1 MNYTG
6 IKFLVDVGV
15 GKSVE
20 NYLQKKGYDVK
31 TVRDID
37 PTMQDEK
44 IIQLAALEK
53 RMVVTMDKDFG
64 ELVYHSYMEHCG
76 VLLLRL
82 EDATGVEKRKVME
95 FIIDNY
101 SSRIQDCF
109 CVFQND
115 KFRIREI
122 RKGPFGAR

>member
-1 MNYTG
+1 MNCNR

-20 NYLQKKGYDVK
+20 NYLREKGYDIK

-37 PTMQDEK
+37 PAMRDEK
-44 IIQLAALEK
+44 IIQIAAIEK

-64 ELVYHSYMEHCG
+64 ELVYHSFMDHCG

-82 EDATGVEKRKVME
+82 EDASGIEKRKVIE

-101 SSRIQDCF
+101 SSQIHNCF

-115 KFRIREI
+115 KFRIRVI
-122 RKGPFGAR
+122 RSKKGE

>member
-1 MNYTG
+1 MNCTR

-64 ELVYHSYMEHCG
+64 ELVYHSFMDHFG

-82 EDATGVEKRKVME
+82 EDATGSQKRKVME

-101 SSRIQDCF
+101 SSRIQNCF
-109 CVFQND
+109 CVFKND
-115 KFRIREI
+115 KFRIRVI
-122 RKGPFGAR
+122 RNS

>member
-1 MNYTG
+1 MNTAQ

-20 NYLQKKGYDVK
+20 NYLCEKGYDIK
-31 TVRDID
+31 AVRDID
-37 PTMQDEK
+37 PAMPDEK
-44 IIQLAALEK
+44 IIQIAALEK

-64 ELVYHSYMEHCG
+64 ELVYHLVMDHCG

-95 FIIDNY
+95 FIMDNY
-101 SSRIQDCF
+101 SSRIQNCF

-115 KFRIREI
+115 KFRIKAI
-122 RKGPFGAR
+122 RNKQGE